1 MEIRYTINPDCIFTI
16 TNSEIIGIAT
26 ANHQDIINYL
36 SLSAKEKIEVLVDN
50 KKLSLDE
57 LESLKRK
64 TAIITE
70 KFFLPFT
77 ETVED
82 YMDYIIKKEILA
94 MKNPIKKK
102 EDSLKIVGLT
112 PVYLQR
118 KIATLSKS
126 EIFQV
131 QLAVALLSN
140 PSILVFDNPFTYLDL
155 HQEKELITLL
165 QRLKDQYK
173 KIIIIIEDDSNK
185 LYKYTNKML
194 FIKNNQI
201 ILSSPTNEA
210 YTRVDFLKRHR
221 FSIPSIIELTY
232 KAKKEKGAKIIYHK
246 DIRDLIKDIYKHV

>member
-1 MEIRYTINPDCIFTI
+1 MEIKYIINPDYTFVI

-26 ANHQDIINYL
+26 PNHQDIINYL
-36 SLSAKEKIEVLVDN
+36 SLGTKEKIEVLVDN

-82 YMDYIIKKEILA
+82 YMDYIIKKEILT

-102 EDSLKIVGLT
+102 EDSLKIVGLN
-112 PVYLQR
+112 PIYLQR
-118 KIATLSKS
+118 KIRTLSKS
-126 EIFQV
+126 ERYQV
-131 QLAVALLSN
+131 QLAVSLLSN
-140 PSILVFDNPFTYLDL
+140 PTILVLDNPFTYLDL
-155 HQEKELITLL
+155 HQEKNLVTLL
-165 QRLKDQYK
+165 QRLKDQHK
-173 KIIIIIEDDSNK
+173 KTIVIIEDDSNK
-185 LYKYTNKML
+185 LYKYTNKMI
-194 FIKNNQI
+194 FIKNNQV

-210 YTRVDFLKRHR
+210 YTRVDYLKRHR

-246 DIRDLIKDIYKHV
+246 DIRDIIKDIYKHV